1 MGQHH
6 PAWAL
11 QGEKRGRS
19 DWMTRLGAP
28 KERRPASPSPE
39 AGLIGLLS
47 SWGFS
52 PVKLALGQPL
62 FFVPQYDHGYLLIQV
77 FMVVLVP
84 EYATAMPI
92 PRRMAG
98 YGATD

>member
-1 MGQHH
+1 MGQPH
-6 PAWAL
+6 PTWAP

-39 AGLIGLLS
+39 AGLTGLLS

-52 PVKLALGQPL
+52 PVKLLLGQSL
-62 FFVPQYDHGYLLIQV
+62 FLVPQYDQGYLRMQV
-77 FMVVLVP
+77 FMVVLVS
-84 EYATAMPI
+84 
-92 PRRMAG
+92 
-98 YGATD
+98 